1 MHSLQLQED
10 SLDLLKGGKK
20 KKNLSTNTEISQLH
34 TTLKASLSS

>member
-1 MHSLQLQED
+1 MHGLQLQED
-10 SLDLLKGGKK
+10 SLDLLKGGK